1 MKKTINHTRVLSF
14 VFALIMVFSCVCTYA
29 PIRPQAA
36 TLAQQKQNIENK
48 IKQSEEELKKLKAEK
63 ASEAA
68 IAGKLETQL
77 ADLTSKVS
85 VIQNQKDNIDSQVVG
100 LTNDINSL
108 TKQIAQTEDELV
120 EMNDN
125 IDATVE
131 LFCQRMRANYM
142 SGSSTFFEI
151 FLQTG
156 DISSLLNRLEMFKR
170 VTDNDQKLVSKLEGE
185 IEKAE
190 DLKTQL
196 TEKKEDSEIKKT
208 ELTAKKVELDASIA
222 EYDDILIEIEKKV
235 AEHRII
241 IARMNGKI
249 AEAEDEVAAY
259 KDDQAAIE
267 AAIKKAEQQQQQQQR
282 PSSGGSTGNHGTASG
297 TISSSGW
304 MWPVPTSSAYISSVY
319 GWRNDPISGE
329 RKFHSGIDIAAP
341 KNSKIVAPK
350 DGTVVYTKHQSTGY
364 GIHLLVN
371 HNNGY
376 YTLYGH
382 CNSLAVSAGQSVK
395 QGQVIAYV
403 GTTGYSTG
411 YHLHFEVR
419 DSNGNKL
426 NPSNFVRK

>member
-1 MKKTINHTRVLSF
+1 MKKTIDTTRIFSF
-14 VFALIMVFSCVCTYA
+14 IFAVIMAFSCVSAYA
-29 PIRPQAA
+29 PVKAEAA
-36 TLAQQKQNIENK
+36 SLAQQKQNIENK
-48 IKQSEEELKKLKAEK
+48 IKQSEKELAKLRAEK

-68 IAGKLETQL
+68 IAKKLEAQL

-85 VIQNQKDNIDSQVVG
+85 VIQYQKDGIDTQVNN
-100 LTNDINSL
+100 LNS
-108 TKQIAQTEDELV
+108 QIATLTTQIAETEDELV
-120 EMNDN
+120 EMNES
-125 IDATVE
+125 IDKTVE

-142 SGSSTFFEI
+142 SGSSSFFEI

-170 VTDNDQKLVSKLEGE
+170 VTDNDQKLVTQLEGE
-185 IEKAE
+185 IATAE
-190 DLKTQL
+190 ELKTQL
-196 TEKKEDSEIKKT
+196 SEKKESSEIKKT

-222 EYDDILIEIEKKV
+222 EYDDILIEIETKV
-235 AEHRII
+235 AEHKTVL
-241 IARMNGKI
+241 AKMNGKI

-267 AAIKKAEQQQQQQQR
+267 AAIKKAEQQQQQK
-282 PSSGGSTGNHGTASG
+282 PNGGSSGNHGSATG
-297 TISSSGW
+297 NISSSGW

-319 GWRNDPISGE
+319 GWRNDPISGQ
-329 RKFHSGIDIAAP
+329 RKFHYGIDIAAP
-341 KNSKIVAPK
+341 GGSKIIAPK
-350 DGTVVYTKHQSTGY
+350 DGTVVYTKHQTSGY

-382 CNSLAVSAGQSVK
+382 CQSLAVSAGQSVK

-403 GTTGYSTG
+403 GRTGYATG
-411 YHLHFEVR
+411 NHLHFEVR
-419 DSNGNKL
+419 DGNGNKL

>member
-1 MKKTINHTRVLSF
+1 MKTKNNITRVLAF
-14 VFALIMVFSCVCTYA
+14 VFSLVMIFSCISSYA
-29 PIRPQAA
+29 NVGAA
-36 TLAQQKQNIENK
+36 SLSQQKANIEAK
-48 IKQSEEELKKLKAEK
+48 LKQSEKELKKLREEK
-63 ASEAA
+63 AAQSA
-68 IAGKLETQL
+68 IAKNLEGQL

-85 VIQNQKDNIDSQVVG
+85 IIQSEKDNIDSQVS
-100 LTNDINSL
+100 SL
-108 TKQIAQTEDELV
+108 TTQIAELTTQITETEAELV
-120 EMNDN
+120 AMDEK

-142 SGSSTFFEI
+142 SGSSSIMEI
-151 FLQTG
+151 FLQSG

-170 VTDNDQKLVSKLEGE
+170 VTDNDQKLVTQLEDE
-185 IEKAE
+185 IEEAE
-190 DLKTQL
+190 KLKKEL
-196 TEKKEDSEIKKT
+196 TKKKEDSETKKT

-222 EYDDILIEIEKKV
+222 EYDDILLEIEGKVSEVKKV
-235 AEHRII
+235 LAS
-241 IARMNGKI
+241 MNGKI

-267 AAIKKAEQQQQQQQR
+267 AAIKKAEQEQQK
-282 PSSGGSTGNHGTASG
+282 PPSSSGGSSSSGNHGSASG
-297 TISSSGW
+297 TISSKGW

-319 GWRNDPISGE
+319 GWRNDPISGS
-329 RKFHSGIDIAAP
+329 RKFHYGIDIAAP
-341 KNSKIVAPK
+341 KNSKIIAPL

-371 HNNGY
+371 HHNGY

-382 CNSLAVSAGQSVK
+382 CNSLAVSSGQSVK

-411 YHLHFEVR
+411 YHVHFEVR
-419 DSNGNKL
+419 DADGNKL

>member
-1 MKKTINHTRVLSF
+1 MKKTIDITKIFSLI
-14 VFALIMVFSCVCTYA
+14 FAVVMTFSSICVYA
-29 PIRPQAA
+29 PIKAEAA
-36 TLAQQKQNIENK
+36 SLSQQKANIENK
-48 IKQSEEELKKLKAEK
+48 IKQSEKELEKLKAEK
-63 ASEAA
+63 TSQAV
-68 IAGKLETQL
+68 IANKLESQL

-85 VIQNQKDNIDSQVVG
+85 VIQDEKDGIDAKVNN
-100 LTNDINSL
+100 LTDEIADL
-108 TKQIAQTEDELV
+108 TEQITETEEDLV

-142 SGSSTFFEI
+142 SGSSSFFEI
-151 FLQTG
+151 FLQSG

-170 VTDNDQKLVSKLEGE
+170 VTDNDQKLVTQLEDE
-185 IEKAE
+185 IKKAE
-190 DLKTQL
+190 ELKVQL
-196 TEKKEDSEIKKT
+196 TEKKESSEIKKT

-222 EYDDILIEIEKKV
+222 EYDTILVEIEEKV
-235 AEHRII
+235 AEVKTIL
-241 IARMNGKI
+241 AAMNGKI

-267 AAIKKAEQQQQQQQR
+267 AAIKKAQQQQQ
-282 PSSGGSTGNHGTASG
+282 SSGGSSGSSGNHGSASG
-297 TISSSGW
+297 TISSKGW
-304 MWPVPTSSAYISSVY
+304 MWPVPTSSSYISSVY
-319 GWRNDPISGE
+319 GWRRDPISGAS
-329 RKFHSGIDIAAP
+329 KFHYGIDIAAP
-341 KNSKIVAPK
+341 KNSKIIAPL
-350 DGTVVYTKHQSTGY
+350 DGTVVYTKYSNSGY

-411 YHLHFEVR
+411 NHLHFEVR

>member
-1 MKKTINHTRVLSF
+1 MKKTINATKILSF
-14 VFALIMVFSCVCTYA
+14 ILAVVMAFSSVNAFTLIKVE
-29 PIRPQAA
+29 AA
-36 TLAQQKQNIENK
+36 SLSQQKANIENK
-48 IKQSEEELKKLKAEK
+48 IKQSEKELAKLKAEK
-63 ASEAA
+63 ASQAVIAA
-68 IAGKLETQL
+68 KLEGQL

-85 VIQNQKDNIDSQVVG
+85 VIQNEKDGIDNKVKNLNNQISE
-100 LTNDINSL
+100 LT
-108 TKQIAQTEDELV
+108 TQIAQTEDELV

-125 IDATVE
+125 IDKTVE
-131 LFCQRMRANYM
+131 VFCQRMRANYM
-142 SGSSTFFEI
+142 SGSSSFFEI

-156 DISSLLNRLEMFKR
+156 DISSLLNRLELFKR
-170 VTDNDQKLVSKLEGE
+170 VTDNDQKLVNKLEGE
-185 IEKAE
+185 IAAAE
-190 DLKTQL
+190 DLKIQL
-196 TEKKEDSEIKKT
+196 TEKKESSEIKKT

-222 EYDDILIEIEKKV
+222 EYDDILIEIEEKV
-235 AEHRII
+235 AEHKTIL
-241 IARMNGKI
+241 AKMNGKI
-249 AEAEDEVAAY
+249 AAAEDEVAAY

-267 AAIKKAEQQQQQQQR
+267 AAIKKAQQQQQQK
-282 PSSGGSTGNHGTASG
+282 PSNGNSSGNHGSASG

-304 MWPVPTSSAYISSVY
+304 MWPVPTSSSYISSVY
-319 GWRNDPISGE
+319 GWRRDPISGQS
-329 RKFHSGIDIAAP
+329 KFHYGIDIAAP

-350 DGTVVYTKHQSTGY
+350 DGTVVYTKYSDSGY

-382 CNSLAVSAGQSVK
+382 CNSLAVSAGQNVK

-419 DSNGNKL
+419 DGNGNKL

>member
-1 MKKTINHTRVLSF
+1 MKKTIDTTRIFSF
-14 VFALIMVFSCVCTYA
+14 IFAVIMAFSCVSAYA
-29 PIRPQAA
+29 PVKAEAA
-36 TLAQQKQNIENK
+36 SLAQQKQNIENK
-48 IKQSEEELKKLKAEK
+48 IKQSEKELAKLRAEK

-68 IAGKLETQL
+68 IAKKLEAQL

-85 VIQNQKDNIDSQVVG
+85 VIQYQKDGIDTQVNN
-100 LTNDINSL
+100 LNS
-108 TKQIAQTEDELV
+108 QIATLTTQIAETEDELV
-120 EMNDN
+120 EMNES
-125 IDATVE
+125 IDKTVE

-142 SGSSTFFEI
+142 SGSSSFFEI

-170 VTDNDQKLVSKLEGE
+170 VTDNDQKLVTQLEGE
-185 IEKAE
+185 IATAE
-190 DLKTQL
+190 ELKTQL
-196 TEKKEDSEIKKT
+196 SEKKESSEIKKT

-222 EYDDILIEIEKKV
+222 EYDDILIEIETKV
-235 AEHRII
+235 AEHKTVL
-241 IARMNGKI
+241 AKMNGKI

-267 AAIKKAEQQQQQQQR
+267 AAIKKAEQQQQQK
-282 PSSGGSTGNHGTASG
+282 PSGGSSGNHGSATG
-297 TISSSGW
+297 NISSSGW

-319 GWRNDPISGE
+319 GWRNDPISGQ
-329 RKFHSGIDIAAP
+329 RKFHYGIDIAAP
-341 KNSKIVAPK
+341 GGSKIIAPK
-350 DGTVVYTKHQSTGY
+350 DGTVVYTKHQTSGY

-382 CNSLAVSAGQSVK
+382 CQSLAVSAGQSVK

-403 GTTGYSTG
+403 GRTGYATG
-411 YHLHFEVR
+411 NHLHFEVR
-419 DSNGNKL
+419 DGNGNKL

>member
-1 MKKTINHTRVLSF
+1 MKKTIDVTRIFSLIFAF
-14 VFALIMVFSCVCTYA
+14 VMAFSSICAYA
-29 PIRPQAA
+29 PIEAEAA
-36 TLAQQKQNIENK
+36 TLSQQKANIESK
-48 IKQSEEELKKLKAEK
+48 IKQSEEELAALKSEK
-63 ASEAA
+63 ASQDA
-68 IAGKLETQL
+68 IAQKLESQL

-85 VIQNQKDNIDSQVVG
+85 IIQDEKDGIDAQVTNLNTEISQ
-100 LTNDINSL
+100 LTE
-108 TKQIAQTEDELV
+108 QIAQTEDELV

-142 SGSSTFFEI
+142 SGSSSFFEI

-170 VTDNDQKLVSKLEGE
+170 VTDNDQKLVTQLEDE

-190 DLKTQL
+190 ELKTQL
-196 TEKKEDSEIKKT
+196 TEKKESSEIKKT

-222 EYDDILIEIEKKV
+222 EYDDILIEIEEKV
-235 AEHRII
+235 AEHKTI
-241 IARMNGKI
+241 IAKMNGKI

-267 AAIKKAEQQQQQQQR
+267 AAIKKAQQQQQ
-282 PSSGGSTGNHGTASG
+282 SSSNTSGSSSNAGSASG

-304 MWPVPTSSAYISSVY
+304 MWPVPTSSSYISSVY
-319 GWRNDPISGE
+319 GWRRDPISGE
-329 RKFHSGIDIAAP
+329 SKFHYGIDIAAP
-341 KNSKIVAPK
+341 QNSKIVAPL
-350 DGTVVYTKHQSTGY
+350 DGTVVYTKYSNTGY
-364 GIHLLVN
+364 GIHMLVN

-419 DSNGNKL
+419 DGNGNKL

>member
-1 MKKTINHTRVLSF
+1 MKKTIDTTRIFSF
-14 VFALIMVFSCVCTYA
+14 IFAVIMAFSCVSAYA
-29 PIRPQAA
+29 PVKAEAA
-36 TLAQQKQNIENK
+36 SLAQQKQNIENK
-48 IKQSEEELKKLKAEK
+48 IKQSEKELAKLRSEK

-68 IAGKLETQL
+68 IAKKLEAQL

-85 VIQNQKDNIDSQVVG
+85 VIQYQKDGIDTQVNN
-100 LTNDINSL
+100 LNS
-108 TKQIAQTEDELV
+108 QIATLTTQIAETEDELV
-120 EMNDN
+120 EMNES
-125 IDATVE
+125 IDKTVE

-142 SGSSTFFEI
+142 SGSSSFFEI

-170 VTDNDQKLVSKLEGE
+170 VTDNDQKLVTQLEGE
-185 IEKAE
+185 IATAE
-190 DLKTQL
+190 ELKTQL
-196 TEKKEDSEIKKT
+196 SEKKESSEIKKT

-222 EYDDILIEIEKKV
+222 EYDDILIEIETKV
-235 AEHRII
+235 AEHKTVL
-241 IARMNGKI
+241 AKMNGKI

-267 AAIKKAEQQQQQQQR
+267 AAIKKAEQQQQQK
-282 PSSGGSTGNHGTASG
+282 PNGGSSGNHGSATG
-297 TISSSGW
+297 NISSSGW

-319 GWRNDPISGE
+319 GWRNDPISGQ
-329 RKFHSGIDIAAP
+329 RKFHYGIDIAAP
-341 KNSKIVAPK
+341 GGSKIIAPK
-350 DGTVVYTKHQSTGY
+350 DGTVVYTKHQTSGY

-382 CNSLAVSAGQSVK
+382 CQSLAVSAGQSVK

-403 GTTGYSTG
+403 GRTGYATG
-411 YHLHFEVR
+411 NHLHFEVR
-419 DSNGNKL
+419 DGNGNKL

>member
-1 MKKTINHTRVLSF
+1 MKKTIDVTRI
-14 VFALIMVFSCVCTYA
+14 FALIFAFVMAFSSVCTYA
-29 PIRPQAA
+29 PIKAEAA
-36 TLAQQKQNIENK
+36 TLSQQKANIENK
-48 IKQSEEELKKLKAEK
+48 IKQSEAELAKLKKEK

-68 IAGKLETQL
+68 IAQKLESQL

-85 VIQNQKDNIDSQVVG
+85 VIQDEKDGIDAQVTT
-100 LTNDINSL
+100 LTNDISSL
-108 TKQIAQTEDELV
+108 TTQIAQTEDELV

-125 IDATVE
+125 IDETVE

-142 SGSSTFFEI
+142 SGSSSFFEI

-170 VTDNDQKLVSKLEGE
+170 VTDNDQKLVTQLEGE

-190 DLKTQL
+190 ELKTQL
-196 TEKKEDSEIKKT
+196 TEKKESSEIKKT

-222 EYDDILIEIEKKV
+222 EYDDILVEIEGKV
-235 AEHRII
+235 AEHRTI
-241 IARMNGKI
+241 IAKMNGKI

-267 AAIKKAEQQQQQQQR
+267 AAIKKAQQQQQQQ
-282 PSSGGSTGNHGTASG
+282 SSGNQGSSGNHGSASG

-304 MWPVPTSSAYISSVY
+304 MWPVPTSSSYISSVY
-319 GWRNDPISGE
+319 GWRRDPISGQS
-329 RKFHSGIDIAAP
+329 KFHYGIDIAAP
-341 KNSKIVAPK
+341 KDSKIVAPK
-350 DGTVVYTKHQSTGY
+350 DGTVVYTKYSNSGY
-364 GIHLLVN
+364 GIHMLVN

-382 CNSLAVSAGQSVK
+382 CNSLAVSSGQSVK

-419 DSNGNKL
+419 DGNGNKL

>member
-1 MKKTINHTRVLSF
+1 MKKTINATRIFSF
-14 VFALIMVFSCVCTYA
+14 IFAAVMAFSCVCTYA
-29 PIRPQAA
+29 PIKAEAA

-48 IKQSEEELKKLKAEK
+48 LKQSEKELAKLKAEK

-68 IAGKLETQL
+68 IASKLESQL

-85 VIQNQKDNIDSQVVG
+85 VIQNQKDGIDTQVNNLNTQIST
-100 LTNDINSL
+100 LT
-108 TKQIAQTEDELV
+108 TQIAETEDELV
-120 EMNDN
+120 EMNEN
-125 IDATVE
+125 IDETVE
-131 LFCQRMRANYM
+131 LFCRRMRANYM
-142 SGSSTFFEI
+142 SGSSSFFEI

-170 VTDNDQKLVSKLEGE
+170 VTDNDQKLVTQLEDE
-185 IEKAE
+185 IATAE
-190 DLKTQL
+190 ELKTQL
-196 TEKKEDSEIKKT
+196 TEKKESSEIKKT

-222 EYDDILIEIEKKV
+222 EYDDILVEIEEKV
-235 AEHRII
+235 AEHKTVL
-241 IARMNGKI
+241 ARMNGKI

-267 AAIKKAEQQQQQQQR
+267 AAIKKAQQQQQQQQK
-282 PSSGGSTGNHGTASG
+282 PSGGSSSGDHGSASG

-319 GWRNDPISGE
+319 GWRRDPISGQS
-329 RKFHSGIDIAAP
+329 KFHYGIDIAAP

-350 DGTVVYTKHQSTGY
+350 DGTVVYTKYSNSGY
-364 GIHLLVN
+364 GIHLLLN

-411 YHLHFEVR
+411 NHLHFEVR
-419 DSNGNKL
+419 DGNGNKL

>member
-1 MKKTINHTRVLSF
+1 MKKTIDTTRIFSF
-14 VFALIMVFSCVCTYA
+14 IFAVIMAFSCVSAYA
-29 PIRPQAA
+29 PVKAEAA
-36 TLAQQKQNIENK
+36 SLAQQKQNIENK
-48 IKQSEEELKKLKAEK
+48 IKQSEKELAKLRAEK

-68 IAGKLETQL
+68 IAKKLEAQL

-85 VIQNQKDNIDSQVVG
+85 VIQYQKDGIDTQVNN
-100 LTNDINSL
+100 LNS
-108 TKQIAQTEDELV
+108 QIATLTTQIAETEDELV
-120 EMNDN
+120 EMNES
-125 IDATVE
+125 IDKTVE

-142 SGSSTFFEI
+142 SGSSSFFEI

-170 VTDNDQKLVSKLEGE
+170 VTDNDQKLVTQLEGE
-185 IEKAE
+185 IATAE
-190 DLKTQL
+190 ELKTQL
-196 TEKKEDSEIKKT
+196 SEKKESSEIKKT

-222 EYDDILIEIEKKV
+222 EYDDILIEIETKV
-235 AEHRII
+235 AEHKTVL
-241 IARMNGKI
+241 AKMNGKI

-267 AAIKKAEQQQQQQQR
+267 AAIKKAEQQQQQQ
-282 PSSGGSTGNHGTASG
+282 PNGGSSGNHGSATG
-297 TISSSGW
+297 NISSSGW

-319 GWRNDPISGE
+319 GWRNDPISGQ
-329 RKFHSGIDIAAP
+329 RKFHYGIDIAAP
-341 KNSKIVAPK
+341 GGSKIIAPK
-350 DGTVVYTKHQSTGY
+350 DGTVVYTKHQSSGY

-382 CNSLAVSAGQSVK
+382 CQSLAVSAGQSVK

-403 GTTGYSTG
+403 GRTGYATG
-411 YHLHFEVR
+411 NHLHFEVR
-419 DSNGNKL
+419 DGNGNKL

>member
-1 MKKTINHTRVLSF
+1 MKKTIDTTRIFSF
-14 VFALIMVFSCVCTYA
+14 IFAVIMAFSCVSAYA
-29 PIRPQAA
+29 PVKAEAA
-36 TLAQQKQNIENK
+36 SLAQQKQNIENK
-48 IKQSEEELKKLKAEK
+48 IKQSEKELAKLRAEK

-68 IAGKLETQL
+68 IAKKLEAQL

-85 VIQNQKDNIDSQVVG
+85 VIQYQKDGIDTQVNN
-100 LTNDINSL
+100 LNS
-108 TKQIAQTEDELV
+108 QIATLTTQIAETEDELV
-120 EMNDN
+120 EMNES
-125 IDATVE
+125 IDKTVE

-142 SGSSTFFEI
+142 SGSSSFFEI

-170 VTDNDQKLVSKLEGE
+170 VTDNDQKLVTQLEGE
-185 IEKAE
+185 IATAE
-190 DLKTQL
+190 ELKTQL
-196 TEKKEDSEIKKT
+196 SEKKESSEIKKT

-222 EYDDILIEIEKKV
+222 EYDDILIEIETKV
-235 AEHRII
+235 AEHKTVL
-241 IARMNGKI
+241 AKMNGKI

-267 AAIKKAEQQQQQQQR
+267 AAIKKAEQQQQQK
-282 PSSGGSTGNHGTASG
+282 PNGGSSGNHGSATG
-297 TISSSGW
+297 NISSSGW

-319 GWRNDPISGE
+319 GWRNDPISGK
-329 RKFHSGIDIAAP
+329 RKFHYGIDIAAP
-341 KNSKIVAPK
+341 GGSKIIAPK
-350 DGTVVYTKHQSTGY
+350 DGTVVYTKHQTSGY

-382 CNSLAVSAGQSVK
+382 CQSLAVSAGQSVK

-403 GTTGYSTG
+403 GRTGYATG
-411 YHLHFEVR
+411 NHLHFEVR
-419 DSNGNKL
+419 DGNGNKL

>member
-1 MKKTINHTRVLSF
+1 MKKTIDTTRIFSF
-14 VFALIMVFSCVCTYA
+14 IFAVIMAFSCVSAYA
-29 PIRPQAA
+29 PVKAEAA
-36 TLAQQKQNIENK
+36 SLAQQKQNIENK
-48 IKQSEEELKKLKAEK
+48 IKQSEKELAKLRAEK

-68 IAGKLETQL
+68 IAKKLEAQL

-85 VIQNQKDNIDSQVVG
+85 VIQYQKDGIDTQVNN
-100 LTNDINSL
+100 LNS
-108 TKQIAQTEDELV
+108 QIATLTTQIAETEDELV
-120 EMNDN
+120 EMNES
-125 IDATVE
+125 IDKTVE

-142 SGSSTFFEI
+142 SGSSSFFEI

-170 VTDNDQKLVSKLEGE
+170 VTDNDQKLVTQLEGE
-185 IEKAE
+185 IATAE
-190 DLKTQL
+190 ELKTQL
-196 TEKKEDSEIKKT
+196 SEKKESSEIKKT

-222 EYDDILIEIEKKV
+222 EYDDILIEIETKV
-235 AEHRII
+235 AEHKTVL
-241 IARMNGKI
+241 AKMNGKI

-267 AAIKKAEQQQQQQQR
+267 AAIKKAEQQQQQK
-282 PSSGGSTGNHGTASG
+282 PNGGSSGNHGSATG
-297 TISSSGW
+297 NISSSGW

-319 GWRNDPISGE
+319 GWRNDPISGQ
-329 RKFHSGIDIAAP
+329 RKFHYGIDIAAP
-341 KNSKIVAPK
+341 GGSKIIAPK
-350 DGTVVYTKHQSTGY
+350 DGTVVYTKHQSSGY

-382 CNSLAVSAGQSVK
+382 CQSLAVSAGQSVK

-403 GTTGYSTG
+403 GRTGYATG
-411 YHLHFEVR
+411 NHLHFEVR
-419 DSNGNKL
+419 DGNGNKL

>member
-1 MKKTINHTRVLSF
+1 MKKTIDTTRIFSF
-14 VFALIMVFSCVCTYA
+14 IFAVIMAFSCVSAYA
-29 PIRPQAA
+29 PVKAEAA
-36 TLAQQKQNIENK
+36 SLAQQKQNIENK
-48 IKQSEEELKKLKAEK
+48 IKQSEKELAKLRAEK

-68 IAGKLETQL
+68 IAKKLEAQL

-85 VIQNQKDNIDSQVVG
+85 VIQYQKDGIDTQVNN
-100 LTNDINSL
+100 LNS
-108 TKQIAQTEDELV
+108 QIATLTTQIAETEDELV
-120 EMNDN
+120 EMNES
-125 IDATVE
+125 IDKTVE

-142 SGSSTFFEI
+142 SGSSSFFEI

-170 VTDNDQKLVSKLEGE
+170 VTDNDQKLVTQLEGE
-185 IEKAE
+185 IATAE
-190 DLKTQL
+190 ELKTQL
-196 TEKKEDSEIKKT
+196 SEKKESSEIKKT

-222 EYDDILIEIEKKV
+222 EYDDILIEIETKV
-235 AEHRII
+235 AEHKTVL
-241 IARMNGKI
+241 AKMNGKI

-267 AAIKKAEQQQQQQQR
+267 AAIKKAEQQQQQK
-282 PSSGGSTGNHGTASG
+282 PNGGSSGNHGSATG
-297 TISSSGW
+297 NISSSGW

-319 GWRNDPISGE
+319 GWRNDPISGK
-329 RKFHSGIDIAAP
+329 RKFHYGIDIAAP
-341 KNSKIVAPK
+341 GGSKIIAPK
-350 DGTVVYTKHQSTGY
+350 DGTVVYTKHQSSGY

-382 CNSLAVSAGQSVK
+382 CQSLAVSAGQSVK

-403 GTTGYSTG
+403 GRTGYATG
-411 YHLHFEVR
+411 NHLHFEVR
-419 DSNGNKL
+419 DGNGNKL

>member
-1 MKKTINHTRVLSF
+1 MKKTIDTTRIFSF
-14 VFALIMVFSCVCTYA
+14 IFAVIMAFSCVSAYA
-29 PIRPQAA
+29 PVKAEAA
-36 TLAQQKQNIENK
+36 SLAQQKQNIENK
-48 IKQSEEELKKLKAEK
+48 IKQSEKELAKLRAEK

-68 IAGKLETQL
+68 IAKKLEAQL

-85 VIQNQKDNIDSQVVG
+85 VIQYQKDGIDTQVNN
-100 LTNDINSL
+100 LNS
-108 TKQIAQTEDELV
+108 QIATLTTQIAETEDELV
-120 EMNDN
+120 EMNES
-125 IDATVE
+125 IDKTVE

-142 SGSSTFFEI
+142 SGSSSFFEI

-170 VTDNDQKLVSKLEGE
+170 VTDNDQKLVTQLEGE
-185 IEKAE
+185 IATAE
-190 DLKTQL
+190 ELKTQL
-196 TEKKEDSEIKKT
+196 SEKKESSEIKKT

-222 EYDDILIEIEKKV
+222 EYDDILIEIETKV
-235 AEHRII
+235 AEHKTVL
-241 IARMNGKI
+241 AKMNGKI

-267 AAIKKAEQQQQQQQR
+267 AAIKKAEQQQQQK
-282 PSSGGSTGNHGTASG
+282 PSGGSSGNHGSATG
-297 TISSSGW
+297 NISSSGW

-319 GWRNDPISGE
+319 GWRNDPISGQ
-329 RKFHSGIDIAAP
+329 RKFHYGIDIAAP
-341 KNSKIVAPK
+341 GGSKIIAPK
-350 DGTVVYTKHQSTGY
+350 DGTVVYTKHQSSGY

-382 CNSLAVSAGQSVK
+382 CQSLAVSAGQSVK

-403 GTTGYSTG
+403 GRTGYATG
-411 YHLHFEVR
+411 NHLHFEVR
-419 DSNGNKL
+419 DGNGNKL